1 MSTALPGPDERA
13 KRAARYRHRT
23 KRLSLERK
31 EKPCGKGGGEVVK
44 GVSRRIIVVDS
55 PDPKL
60 FERAI
65 FIVREDYSGQQEI
78 SEAELLRQAR
88 QAAGSYLPAE
98 EKTGLWT
105 RLRGVLYAAAGAAA
119 AALAWVM
126 VQMAH
131 L

>member
-1 MSTALPGPDERA
+1 M
-13 KRAARYRHRT
+13 
-23 KRLSLERK
+23 
-31 EKPCGKGGGEVVK
+31 VK

-55 PDPKL
+55 PDPKI

-65 FIVREDYSGQQEI
+65 FIVREDFTGQQGI

-88 QAAGSYLPAE
+88 QAAGGCLSTE
-98 EKTGLWT
+98 ERGRLWT